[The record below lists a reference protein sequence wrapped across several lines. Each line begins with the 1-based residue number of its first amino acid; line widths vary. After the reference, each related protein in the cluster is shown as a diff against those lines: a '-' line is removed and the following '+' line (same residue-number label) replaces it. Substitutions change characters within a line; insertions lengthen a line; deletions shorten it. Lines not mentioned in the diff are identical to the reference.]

1 MKKTVMRKITALLSG
16 LGLLLLSQ
24 LVSADMA
31 LIPGKSDIRFV
42 SIKNTAVAEVHRFT
56 ALTGSVNADGDVVV
70 QVSLASVETLIPI
83 RNERMRELLF
93 ETVKFPQATV
103 TAKVDQQTVTSLANG
118 AYLILDLMFT
128 LQLHGES
135 KQINAPVSVARLGD
149 EIHVATLQP
158 LLLNAADFQLGAG
171 VERLREIAGLNSII
185 AVVPVTANL
194 VFAR

>member
-31 LIPGKSDIRFV
+31 LVPGKSDIRFV
-42 SIKNTAVAEVHRFT
+42 SIKNGAVAEVHRFT
-56 ALTGSVNADGDVVV
+56 ALTGSVDAGGDVVV

-93 ETVKFPQATV
+93 ETMKFPQATV
-103 TAKVDQQTVTSLANG
+103 TAKVDQETVTSLANG

-135 KQINAPVSVARLGD
+135 KQISVPVSIARLGD
-149 EIHVATLQP
+149 EVHVATLQP
-158 LLLNAADFQLGAG
+158 LLLNATDFQLGAG
-171 VERLREIAGLNSII
+171 VERLREIAGLKSIT
-185 AVVPVTANL
+185 AVVPVTASL